1 MALTIA
7 LLQTLTTLIASEL
20 DLVRIVNDKISYC
33 GQQLRPATASLH
45 VLMCRA
51 KPSQLEN
58 EVARLHRV
66 VKARD
71 RGITWHTER
80 GKRLGE
86 NLMTTERDVHELACQ
101 LAQAAKFGAQPK
113 RQGLNVSKPLEVS
126 TATCFSSPHLNL
138 ALLVQQAVNALR
150 CIHKKDV
157 MT

>member
-1 MALTIA
+1 
-7 LLQTLTTLIASEL
+7 
-20 DLVRIVNDKISYC
+20 
-33 GQQLRPATASLH
+33 
-45 VLMCRA
+45 MCRA

-71 RGITWHTER
+71 RSITWHTEKD
-80 GKRLGE
+80 KRLGG

-101 LAQAAKFGAQPK
+101 LAQATKFGAQPK
-113 RQGLNVSKPLEVS
+113 RQGLNVSKPFEVS
-126 TATCFSSPHLNL
+126 TANCSSSH
-138 ALLVQQAVNALR
+138 AMLVQQAVNALR

>member
-1 MALTIA
+1 
-7 LLQTLTTLIASEL
+7 
-20 DLVRIVNDKISYC
+20 
-33 GQQLRPATASLH
+33 
-45 VLMCRA
+45 MCRA